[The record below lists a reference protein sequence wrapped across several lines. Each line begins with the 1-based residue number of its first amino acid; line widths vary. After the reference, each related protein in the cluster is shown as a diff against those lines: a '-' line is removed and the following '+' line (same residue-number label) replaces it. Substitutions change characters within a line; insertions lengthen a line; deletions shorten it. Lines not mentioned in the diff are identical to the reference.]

1 MITAVLNLKVLG
13 KISNGWIGKKID
25 WKEKGFL
32 SKAKVWKKFETNNK
46 LVALNV
52 LFSLIIL
59 PKDYTHVNM
68 NNVSLAWS
76 MSQSKTTHHIQI
88 VDRNK
93 NYEQEFDE
101 SPTKRFEST
110 Y

>member
-1 MITAVLNLKVLG
+1 MERKSFPV
-13 KISNGWIGKKID
+13 
-25 WKEKGFL
+25 E
-32 SKAKVWKKFETNNK
+32 SKSLEKFEANNK

-52 LFSLIIL
+52 LFLLIIQ

-68 NNVSLAWS
+68 NNVSLVWS

-93 NYEQEFDE
+93 NYEEEFDE

>member
-1 MITAVLNLKVLG
+1 MRNE
-13 KISNGWIGKKID
+13 WIGKKID
-25 WKEKGFL
+25 WKEKVFL
-32 SKAKVWKKFETNNK
+32 SKAKVWKKFEANNK

-52 LFSLIIL
+52 LFLLIIL

-68 NNVSLAWS
+68 NDVSLVWS
-76 MSQSKTTHHIQI
+76 MSQSKTTHLIQI

-93 NYEQEFDE
+93 NYEEKFDE
-101 SPTKRFEST
+101 RPTKRFEST